1 MDKEE
6 CRAVRR
12 AVLEKYRRVS
22 RSPEGAFRYP
32 TGRAGARGLGYDP
45 GLPEEVPGEVADLF
59 CGVGNPFSLG
69 RILPG
74 EIVLDAG
81 CGGGFD
87 LFCAAKQAGPRG
99 KAFGIDMTREMV
111 SRAAE
116 SLAAS
121 GPAPVHVT
129 VARTEEI
136 PFRDGVFDRVL
147 SNGSFNL
154 SPEKERSLSEIF
166 RVLKPGGRFQLAD
179 MVLKEAL
186 PEGGRN
192 ARAWSD

>member
-6 CRAVRR
+6 CRAARK
-12 AVLEKYRRVS
+12 AILEKYRRVS
-22 RSPEGAFRYP
+22 HSAEGAFRYP

-45 GLPEEVPGEVADLF
+45 GPSEEAPGALADLF

-111 SRAAE
+111 IRAAG

-121 GPAPVHVT
+121 GPAPIQVA

-147 SNGSFNL
+147 SNGALNL